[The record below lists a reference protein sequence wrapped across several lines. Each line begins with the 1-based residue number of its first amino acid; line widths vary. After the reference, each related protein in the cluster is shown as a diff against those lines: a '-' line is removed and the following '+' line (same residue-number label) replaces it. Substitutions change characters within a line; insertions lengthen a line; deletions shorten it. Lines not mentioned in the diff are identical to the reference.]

1 MPTSPFKKAN
11 IESSMSIRSS
21 VILGF
26 LLAAARQSTND
37 TDVSSLFR
45 IIVLYNFTEI
55 SLKVSRLPCRGSAKE
70 KGAPQGHHKV
80 RIPDFKD
87 LPNAAV
93 SVFPGI
99 TDESAITVFWNVM
112 WDDPIVRAAGNCTT
126 IGGKIEGFEDYTKMN
141 Q

>member
-1 MPTSPFKKAN
+1 MKLFGSTALMLSA
-11 IESSMSIRSS
+11 
-21 VILGF
+21 F
-26 LLAAARQSTND
+26 LTFPLAAQSFDRETVNA
-37 TDVSSLFR
+37 
-45 IIVLYNFTEI
+45 
-55 SLKVSRLPCRGSAKE
+55 LKACHDYVWF
-70 KGAPQGHHKV
+70 QV
-80 RIPDFKD
+80 PDFKD

-126 IGGKIEGFEDYTKMN
+126 IGGKIEGFEDYTKIN